1 MKAPR
6 EFGPFGA
13 SGTGEVPL
21 SAPHAAIINAI
32 HNACGIRLKT
42 IPATPDR
49 ILKALEEAK
58 K

>member
-1 MKAPR
+1 MESPR

>member
-1 MKAPR
+1 PR